1 MSTQE
6 KGGLYK
12 VTGVIERMDM
22 DEKGRFKRMVEV
34 SAITTSGIEFT
45 VLLSKVDFNKK
56 LADEMLM
63 KEAQEL
69 EAVRKLSR

>member
-1 MSTQE
+1 MSAE
-6 KGGLYK
+6 GKAGLYK

-22 DEKGRFKRMVEV
+22 DEKGRFKRSVEV

-45 VLLSKVDFNKK
+45 VMVSKAEFNKK
-56 LADEMLM
+56 GVDELLT

-69 EAVRKLSR
+69 EAVRRLQK

>member
-1 MSTQE
+1 MSAQE
-6 KGGLYK
+6 KAGLYK
-12 VTGVIERMDM
+12 VTGVIERMDI

-45 VLLSKVDFNKK
+45 IMLSKADFNKK
-56 LADEMLM
+56 MADEMLT